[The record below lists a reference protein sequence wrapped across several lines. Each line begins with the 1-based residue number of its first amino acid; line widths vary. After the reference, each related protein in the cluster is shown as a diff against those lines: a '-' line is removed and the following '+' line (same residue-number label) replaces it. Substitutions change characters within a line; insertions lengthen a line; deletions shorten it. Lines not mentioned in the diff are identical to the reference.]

1 MDSQTLI
8 NFGNTFIHYK
18 KNVI

>member
-8 NFGNTFIHYK
+8 NFENIS
-18 KNVI
+18 I